1 MRNHKPSAE
10 IFSEVLSRKI
20 RKTWRSPAS
29 QRLPLA
35 HQSLCLVAEKEEKP
49 KFSKDSFRRARRI
62 FAYMRPYRGR
72 YLFGMFLLFLTS
84 MVFLV
89 FTLLIR
95 YLVDATGIQENVEVE
110 IPFGLEL
117 NDIGLALLGLLVF
130 QAVVSFARVYLFI
143 WVTEHTL
150 ADVRKA
156 VFRNLISLPMTFFS
170 ENSSGEL
177 NSRMA
182 SDITQIQDAFT
193 TTLSEIIRQVL
204 IIIGSIFVLFALSP
218 KLTLTLLA
226 VVPVMAVAAVIF
238 GRRIRNLS
246 RGVQDQ
252 VAKSTNIVS
261 EVVTGIV
268 NVKAFTNEHLET
280 KRFGGAVDLIRSYG
294 VKLGTWRGIFAAF
307 IIAAM
312 FGAISGVFWY
322 AMAMV
327 QAGELTYGEFFASV
341 MLAMTIG
348 FSIGG
353 LAEFVTSLL
362 KAIGATERV
371 MDLAEEPRESI
382 QRDRDTKVQ
391 PFLDGHVALEN
402 VDFFY
407 ATRPD
412 VQVLKDVSFEVHP
425 GQQVAIV
432 GPSGSGKSTIT
443 SLLLQFYAPTS
454 GSILFDGK
462 PASSFDLSELR
473 DHLAIV
479 PQEVLLFGGSIR
491 ENIAYGKPNATDE
504 EIHEAARQANAHDF
518 ILSFPEG
525 YDTVVGERGV
535 QLSGGQRQR
544 IAIARAVLKNPTIL
558 ILDEATS
565 SLDSESERLVQD
577 ALDKLMAGR
586 TSIVIAHR
594 LSTIR
599 NADQILVLQNGIL
612 EERGTHDEL
621 IARDEGIY
629 KHLSQ
634 LQFT

>member
-1 MRNHKPSAE
+1 MG
-10 IFSEVLSRKI
+10 
-20 RKTWRSPAS
+20 
-29 QRLPLA
+29 
-35 HQSLCLVAEKEEKP
+35 HQSPRHVAEQEEKP
-49 KFSKDSFRRARRI
+49 KFNRDAYRRARRI

-72 YLFGMFLLFLTS
+72 YIFGMVLLFLTS
-84 MVFLV
+84 IVFLV

-95 YLVDATGIQENVEVE
+95 YLVDSTGIQENVEVE
-110 IPFGLEL
+110 VPFGLEL

-130 QAVVSFARVYLFI
+130 QAVVSYARVYLFI

-156 VFRNLISLPMTFFS
+156 VFRNLISLPMTFFA

-204 IIIGSIFVLFALSP
+204 IIIGSIVVLFALSP
-218 KLTLTLLA
+218 KLTFTLLG

-238 GRRIRNLS
+238 GRRIRTLS

-261 EVVTGIV
+261 EVVTGII
-268 NVKAFTNEHLET
+268 NVKAFTNEHLEN
-280 KRFGGAVDLIRSYG
+280 KRFGAAVGEIRKFG
-294 VKLGTWRGIFAAF
+294 VKLGVWRGIFAAF

-327 QAGELTYGEFFASV
+327 QDGELTYGEFFASV

-371 MDLAEEPRESI
+371 MDLAEEPREEV
-382 QRDRDTKVQ
+382 QRDREHKVER
-391 PFLDGHVALEN
+391 FLSGDLVVQDLN
-402 VDFFY
+402 FRY
-407 ATRPD
+407 PTRPD
-412 VQVLKDVSFEVHP
+412 VHVLKDVSFEVHP

-443 SLLLQFYAPTS
+443 ALILQFYKASS
-454 GSILFDGK
+454 GSILFDNK
-462 PASSFDLSELR
+462 PASEYDLSELR
-473 DHLAIV
+473 DHMAIV

-491 ENIAYGKPNATDE
+491 DNIAYGKPDATNE
-504 EIHEAARQANAHDF
+504 EIEAAAIQANAHDF
-518 ILSFPEG
+518 ILGFPEG
-525 YDTVVGERGV
+525 YDTLVGERGV

-577 ALDKLMAGR
+577 ALDKLMEGR

-599 NADQILVLQNGIL
+599 GADQILVLENGVL
-612 EERGTHDEL
+612 KERGTHDEL
-621 IARDEGIY
+621 VALDAGIY

>member
-1 MRNHKPSAE
+1 MD
-10 IFSEVLSRKI
+10 
-20 RKTWRSPAS
+20 
-29 QRLPLA
+29 
-35 HQSLCLVAEKEEKP
+35 HQSPRHVAEQEEKP
-49 KFSKDSFRRARRI
+49 KFNRDAYRRARRI

-72 YLFGMFLLFLTS
+72 YIFGMVLLFLTS
-84 MVFLV
+84 IVFLV

-95 YLVDATGIQENVEVE
+95 YLVDSTGIQENVEVE
-110 IPFGLEL
+110 VPFGLEL

-130 QAVVSFARVYLFI
+130 QAVVSYARVYLFI

-156 VFRNLISLPMTFFS
+156 VFRNLISLPMTFFA

-204 IIIGSIFVLFALSP
+204 IIIGSIVVLFALSP
-218 KLTLTLLA
+218 KLTFTLLG

-238 GRRIRNLS
+238 GRRIRTLS
-246 RGVQDQ
+246 RGMQDQ

-261 EVVTGIV
+261 EVVTGII
-268 NVKAFTNEHLET
+268 NVKAFTNEHLEN
-280 KRFGGAVDLIRSYG
+280 KRFGASVDEIRKFG
-294 VKLGTWRGIFAAF
+294 VKLGVWRGIFAAF

-371 MDLAEEPRESI
+371 MDLAEEPREEV
-382 QRDRDTKVQ
+382 QRDREHKVER
-391 PFLDGHVALEN
+391 FLSGDLVVQDLN
-402 VDFFY
+402 FRY
-407 ATRPD
+407 PTRPD
-412 VQVLKDVSFEVHP
+412 VHVLKDVSFEVHP

-443 SLLLQFYAPTS
+443 ALILQFYKAES
-454 GSILFDGK
+454 GSILFDNK
-462 PASSFDLSELR
+462 PASEYDLSELR
-473 DHLAIV
+473 DHMAIV

-491 ENIAYGKPNATDE
+491 ENIAYGKPDATNE
-504 EIHEAARQANAHDF
+504 EIEAAAKQANAHDF
-518 ILSFPEG
+518 ILGFPEG
-525 YDTVVGERGV
+525 YDTLVGERGV

-577 ALDKLMAGR
+577 ALDKLMEGR

-599 NADQILVLQNGIL
+599 GADQILDLEKGVLK
-612 EERGTHDEL
+612 ERGTHDEL
-621 IARDEGIY
+621 VALDEGIY

-634 LQFT
+634 LQFS

>member
-1 MRNHKPSAE
+1 MAE
-10 IFSEVLSRKI
+10 
-20 RKTWRSPAS
+20 
-29 QRLPLA
+29 Q
-35 HQSLCLVAEKEEKP
+35 EEKP
-49 KFSKDSFRRARRI
+49 KFNRDAYRRARRI

-72 YLFGMFLLFLTS
+72 YIFGMVLLFLTS
-84 MVFLV
+84 VVFLV

-95 YLVDATGIQENVEVE
+95 YLVDSTGIQENVEVE
-110 IPFGLEL
+110 VPFGLEL

-130 QAVVSFARVYLFI
+130 QAVVSYARVYLFI

-156 VFRNLISLPMTFFS
+156 VFRNLISLPMTFFA

-193 TTLSEIIRQVL
+193 TTLSEIIRQSL
-204 IIIGSIFVLFALSP
+204 IIIGSIVVLFALSP
-218 KLTLTLLA
+218 KLTFTLLG

-238 GRRIRNLS
+238 GRRIRTLS

-261 EVVTGIV
+261 EVVTGII
-268 NVKAFTNEHLET
+268 NVKAFTNEHLEN
-280 KRFGGAVDLIRSYG
+280 KRFGTAVDEIRKFG
-294 VKLGTWRGIFAAF
+294 IKLGVWRGIFAAF

-327 QAGELTYGEFFASV
+327 QDGELTYGEFFASV

-371 MDLAEEPRESI
+371 MDLAEEPREEV
-382 QRDRDTKVQ
+382 QRDREHKVAR
-391 PFLDGHVALEN
+391 FLSGDLVVQDLN
-402 VDFFY
+402 FRY
-407 ATRPD
+407 PTRPD
-412 VQVLKDVSFEVHP
+412 VHVLKDVSFEVHP

-443 SLLLQFYAPTS
+443 ALILQFYKASS
-454 GSILFDGK
+454 GSILFDNK
-462 PASSFDLSELR
+462 PASEYDLSELR
-473 DHLAIV
+473 DHMAIV

-491 ENIAYGKPNATDE
+491 DNIAYGKPDATNE
-504 EIHEAARQANAHDF
+504 EIEAAAKQANAHDF
-518 ILSFPEG
+518 ILGFPEG
-525 YDTVVGERGV
+525 YDTLVGERGV

-577 ALDKLMAGR
+577 ALDKLMEGR

-599 NADQILVLQNGIL
+599 GADQILVLDKGVL
-612 EERGTHDEL
+612 KERGTHDEL
-621 IARDEGIY
+621 VALDAGIY
-629 KHLSQ
+629 KHLCQ

>member
-1 MRNHKPSAE
+1 MG
-10 IFSEVLSRKI
+10 
-20 RKTWRSPAS
+20 
-29 QRLPLA
+29 
-35 HQSLCLVAEKEEKP
+35 HQSPRHVAEQEEKP
-49 KFSKDSFRRARRI
+49 KFNRDAYRRARRI

-72 YLFGMFLLFLTS
+72 YIFGMVLLFLTS
-84 MVFLV
+84 IVFLV

-95 YLVDATGIQENVEVE
+95 YLVDSTGIQENVEVE
-110 IPFGLEL
+110 VPFGLEL

-130 QAVVSFARVYLFI
+130 QAVVSYARVYLFI

-156 VFRNLISLPMTFFS
+156 VFRNLISLPMTFFA

-204 IIIGSIFVLFALSP
+204 IIIGSIVVLFALSP
-218 KLTLTLLA
+218 KLTFTLLG

-238 GRRIRNLS
+238 GRRIRTLS

-261 EVVTGIV
+261 EVVTGII
-268 NVKAFTNEHLET
+268 NVKAFTNEHLEN
-280 KRFGGAVDLIRSYG
+280 KRFGASVDEIRKFG
-294 VKLGTWRGIFAAF
+294 VKLGVWRGIFAAF

-371 MDLAEEPRESI
+371 MDLAEEPREEV
-382 QRDRDTKVQ
+382 QRDREHKVER
-391 PFLDGHVALEN
+391 FLSGDLVVQDLN
-402 VDFFY
+402 FRY
-407 ATRPD
+407 PTRPD
-412 VQVLKDVSFEVHP
+412 VHVLKDVSFEVHP

-443 SLLLQFYAPTS
+443 ALILQFYKAES
-454 GSILFDGK
+454 GSILFDNK
-462 PASSFDLSELR
+462 PAADYDLSELR
-473 DHLAIV
+473 DHMAIV

-491 ENIAYGKPNATDE
+491 ENIAYGKPDASNE
-504 EIHEAARQANAHDF
+504 EIEAAAKQANAHDF
-518 ILSFPEG
+518 ILGFPEG
-525 YDTVVGERGV
+525 YDTLVGERGV

-577 ALDKLMAGR
+577 ALDKLMEGR

-599 NADQILVLQNGIL
+599 GADQILVLEHGVL
-612 EERGTHDEL
+612 KERGTHDEL
-621 IARDEGIY
+621 VALDAGIY

>member
-1 MRNHKPSAE
+1 MD
-10 IFSEVLSRKI
+10 
-20 RKTWRSPAS
+20 
-29 QRLPLA
+29 
-35 HQSLCLVAEKEEKP
+35 HQSPRHVAEQEEKP
-49 KFSKDSFRRARRI
+49 KFNRDAYRRARRI

-72 YLFGMFLLFLTS
+72 YIFGMVLLFLTS
-84 MVFLV
+84 VVFLV

-95 YLVDATGIQENVEVE
+95 YLVDSTGIQENVEVE
-110 IPFGLEL
+110 VPFGLEL

-130 QAVVSFARVYLFI
+130 QAVVSYARVYLFI

-156 VFRNLISLPMTFFS
+156 VFRNLISLPMTFFA

-204 IIIGSIFVLFALSP
+204 IIIGSIVVLFALSP
-218 KLTLTLLA
+218 KLTFTLLG
-226 VVPVMAVAAVIF
+226 VVPVMAVAAVVF
-238 GRRIRNLS
+238 GRRIRTLS

-261 EVVTGIV
+261 EVVTGII
-268 NVKAFTNEHLET
+268 NVKAFTNEHLEN
-280 KRFGGAVDLIRSYG
+280 KRFGAAVGEIRKFG
-294 VKLGTWRGIFAAF
+294 VKLGVWRGVFAAF

-327 QAGELTYGEFFASV
+327 QDGELTYGEFFASV

-371 MDLAEEPRESI
+371 MDLAEEPREEV
-382 QRDRDTKVQ
+382 QRDREHKVAR
-391 PFLDGHVALEN
+391 FLSGDLVVQGLN
-402 VDFFY
+402 FRY
-407 ATRPD
+407 PTRPD
-412 VQVLKDVSFEVHP
+412 VHVLKDVSFEVHP

-443 SLLLQFYAPTS
+443 ALILQFYKASS
-454 GSILFDGK
+454 GSILFDNK
-462 PASSFDLSELR
+462 PASEYDLSELR
-473 DHLAIV
+473 DHMAIV

-491 ENIAYGKPNATDE
+491 DNIAYGKPDATNE
-504 EIHEAARQANAHDF
+504 EIEAAAKQANAHDF
-518 ILSFPEG
+518 ILGFPEG
-525 YDTVVGERGV
+525 YDTLVGERGV

-577 ALDKLMAGR
+577 ALDKLMEGR

-599 NADQILVLQNGIL
+599 GADQILVLENGVL
-612 EERGTHDEL
+612 KERGTHDEL
-621 IARDEGIY
+621 VALDAGIY
-629 KHLSQ
+629 KHLCQ

>member
-1 MRNHKPSAE
+1 MD
-10 IFSEVLSRKI
+10 
-20 RKTWRSPAS
+20 
-29 QRLPLA
+29 
-35 HQSLCLVAEKEEKP
+35 HQSPRHVAEQEEKP
-49 KFSKDSFRRARRI
+49 KFNRDAYRRARRI

-72 YLFGMFLLFLTS
+72 YIFGMVLLFLTS
-84 MVFLV
+84 VVFLV

-95 YLVDATGIQENVEVE
+95 YLVDSTGIQENVEVE
-110 IPFGLEL
+110 VPFGLEL

-130 QAVVSFARVYLFI
+130 QAVVSYARVYLFI

-156 VFRNLISLPMTFFS
+156 VFRNLISLPMTFFA

-204 IIIGSIFVLFALSP
+204 IIIGSIVVLFALSP
-218 KLTLTLLA
+218 KLTFTLLG
-226 VVPVMAVAAVIF
+226 VVPVMAVAAVVF
-238 GRRIRNLS
+238 GRRIRTLS

-261 EVVTGIV
+261 EVVTGII
-268 NVKAFTNEHLET
+268 NVKAFTNEHLEN
-280 KRFGGAVDLIRSYG
+280 KRFGAAVGEIRKYG
-294 VKLGTWRGIFAAF
+294 VKLGVWRGVFAAF

-327 QAGELTYGEFFASV
+327 QDGELTYGEFFASV

-371 MDLAEEPRESI
+371 MDLAEEPREEV
-382 QRDRDTKVQ
+382 QRDREHKVAR
-391 PFLDGHVALEN
+391 FLSGDLVVQDLN
-402 VDFFY
+402 FRY
-407 ATRPD
+407 PTRPD
-412 VQVLKDVSFEVHP
+412 VHVLKDVSFEVHP

-443 SLLLQFYAPTS
+443 ALILQFYKASS
-454 GSILFDGK
+454 GSILFDNK
-462 PASSFDLSELR
+462 PASEYDLSELR
-473 DHLAIV
+473 DHMAIV

-491 ENIAYGKPNATDE
+491 DNIAYGKPDATNE
-504 EIHEAARQANAHDF
+504 EIEAAAKQANAHDF
-518 ILSFPEG
+518 ILGFPEG
-525 YDTVVGERGV
+525 YDTLVGERGV

-577 ALDKLMAGR
+577 ALDKLMEGR

-599 NADQILVLQNGIL
+599 GADQILVLENGVL
-612 EERGTHDEL
+612 KERGTHDEL
-621 IARDEGIY
+621 VALDAGIY

>member
-1 MRNHKPSAE
+1 MAE
-10 IFSEVLSRKI
+10 
-20 RKTWRSPAS
+20 
-29 QRLPLA
+29 Q
-35 HQSLCLVAEKEEKP
+35 EEKP
-49 KFSKDSFRRARRI
+49 KFNRDAYRRARRI

-72 YLFGMFLLFLTS
+72 YIFGMVLLFLTS
-84 MVFLV
+84 VVFLV

-95 YLVDATGIQENVEVE
+95 YLVDSTGIQENVEVE
-110 IPFGLEL
+110 VPFGLEL

-130 QAVVSFARVYLFI
+130 QAVVSYARVYLFI

-156 VFRNLISLPMTFFS
+156 VFRNLISLPMTFFA

-193 TTLSEIIRQVL
+193 TTLSEIIRQSL
-204 IIIGSIFVLFALSP
+204 IIIGSIVVLFALSP
-218 KLTLTLLA
+218 KLTFTLLG

-238 GRRIRNLS
+238 GRRIRTLS

-261 EVVTGIV
+261 EVVTGII
-268 NVKAFTNEHLET
+268 NVKAFTNEHLEN
-280 KRFGGAVDLIRSYG
+280 KRFGTAVDEIRKFG
-294 VKLGTWRGIFAAF
+294 IKLGVWRGIFAAF

-327 QAGELTYGEFFASV
+327 QDGELTYGEFFASV

-371 MDLAEEPRESI
+371 MDLAEEPREEV
-382 QRDRDTKVQ
+382 QRDREHKVAR
-391 PFLDGHVALEN
+391 FLSGDLVVQDLNFH
-402 VDFFY
+402 Y
-407 ATRPD
+407 PTRPD
-412 VQVLKDVSFEVHP
+412 VHVLKDVSFEVHP

-443 SLLLQFYAPTS
+443 ALILQFYKASS
-454 GSILFDGK
+454 GSILFDNK
-462 PASSFDLSELR
+462 PASEYDLSELR
-473 DHLAIV
+473 DHMAIV

-491 ENIAYGKPNATDE
+491 DNIAYGKPDATNE
-504 EIHEAARQANAHDF
+504 EIEAAAKQANAHDF
-518 ILSFPEG
+518 ILGFPEG
-525 YDTVVGERGV
+525 YDTLVGERGV

-577 ALDKLMAGR
+577 ALDKLMEGR

-599 NADQILVLQNGIL
+599 GADQILVLDKGVL
-612 EERGTHDEL
+612 KERGTHDEL
-621 IARDEGIY
+621 VALDAGIY
-629 KHLSQ
+629 KHLCQ

>member
-1 MRNHKPSAE
+1 MD
-10 IFSEVLSRKI
+10 
-20 RKTWRSPAS
+20 
-29 QRLPLA
+29 
-35 HQSLCLVAEKEEKP
+35 HQSPRHVAEQEEKP
-49 KFSKDSFRRARRI
+49 KFNRDAYRRARRI

-72 YLFGMFLLFLTS
+72 YIFGMVLLFLTS
-84 MVFLV
+84 IVFLV

-95 YLVDATGIQENVEVE
+95 YLVDSTGIQENVEVE
-110 IPFGLEL
+110 VPFGLEL

-130 QAVVSFARVYLFI
+130 QAVVSYARVYLFI

-156 VFRNLISLPMTFFS
+156 VFRNLISLPMTFFA

-204 IIIGSIFVLFALSP
+204 IIIGSIVVLFALSP
-218 KLTLTLLA
+218 KLTFTLLG
-226 VVPVMAVAAVIF
+226 VVPVMAVAAVVF
-238 GRRIRNLS
+238 GRRIRTLS

-261 EVVTGIV
+261 EVVTGII
-268 NVKAFTNEHLET
+268 NVKAFTNEHLEN
-280 KRFGGAVDLIRSYG
+280 KRFGAAVGEIRKFG
-294 VKLGTWRGIFAAF
+294 VKLGVWRGVFAAF

-327 QAGELTYGEFFASV
+327 QDGELTYGEFFASV

-371 MDLAEEPRESI
+371 MDLAEEPREAV
-382 QRDRDTKVQ
+382 QRDREHKVER
-391 PFLDGHVALEN
+391 FLSGDLVVQGLN
-402 VDFFY
+402 FRY
-407 ATRPD
+407 PTRPD
-412 VQVLKDVSFEVHP
+412 VHVLKDVSFEVHP

-443 SLLLQFYAPTS
+443 ALILQFYKASS
-454 GSILFDGK
+454 GSILFDNK
-462 PASSFDLSELR
+462 PASEYDLSELR
-473 DHLAIV
+473 DHMAIV

-491 ENIAYGKPNATDE
+491 DNIAYGKPDATNE
-504 EIHEAARQANAHDF
+504 EIEAAAKQANAHDF
-518 ILSFPEG
+518 ILGFPEG
-525 YDTVVGERGV
+525 YDTLVGERGV

-577 ALDKLMAGR
+577 ALDKLMEGR

-599 NADQILVLQNGIL
+599 GADQILVLENGVL
-612 EERGTHDEL
+612 KERGTHDEL
-621 IARDEGIY
+621 VALDAGIY
-629 KHLSQ
+629 KHLCQ

>member
-1 MRNHKPSAE
+1 MD
-10 IFSEVLSRKI
+10 
-20 RKTWRSPAS
+20 
-29 QRLPLA
+29 
-35 HQSLCLVAEKEEKP
+35 HQSPRHVAEQEEKP
-49 KFSKDSFRRARRI
+49 KFNRDAYRRARRI

-72 YLFGMFLLFLTS
+72 YIFGMVLLFLTS
-84 MVFLV
+84 VVFLV

-95 YLVDATGIQENVEVE
+95 YLVDSTGIQENVEVE
-110 IPFGLEL
+110 VPFGLEL

-130 QAVVSFARVYLFI
+130 QAVVSYARVYLFI

-156 VFRNLISLPMTFFS
+156 VFRNLISLPMTFFA

-204 IIIGSIFVLFALSP
+204 IIIGSIVVLFALSP
-218 KLTLTLLA
+218 KLTFTLLG
-226 VVPVMAVAAVIF
+226 VVPVMAVAAVVF
-238 GRRIRNLS
+238 GRRIRTLS

-261 EVVTGIV
+261 EVVTGII
-268 NVKAFTNEHLET
+268 NVKAFTNEHLEN
-280 KRFGGAVDLIRSYG
+280 KRFGAAVGEIRKFG
-294 VKLGTWRGIFAAF
+294 VKLGVWRGIFAAF

-327 QAGELTYGEFFASV
+327 QDGELTYGEFFASV

-371 MDLAEEPRESI
+371 MDLAEEPREEV
-382 QRDRDTKVQ
+382 QRDREHKVER
-391 PFLDGHVALEN
+391 FLSGDLVVQGLN
-402 VDFFY
+402 FRY
-407 ATRPD
+407 PTRPD
-412 VQVLKDVSFEVHP
+412 VHVLKDVSFEVHP

-443 SLLLQFYAPTS
+443 ALILQFYKASS
-454 GSILFDGK
+454 GSILFDNK
-462 PASSFDLSELR
+462 PASEYDLSELR
-473 DHLAIV
+473 DHMAIV

-491 ENIAYGKPNATDE
+491 DNIAYGKPDATNE
-504 EIHEAARQANAHDF
+504 EIEAAAKQANAHDF
-518 ILSFPEG
+518 ILGFPEG
-525 YDTVVGERGV
+525 YDTLVGERGV

-577 ALDKLMAGR
+577 ALDKLMEGR

-599 NADQILVLQNGIL
+599 GADQILVLENGVL
-612 EERGTHDEL
+612 KERGTHDEL
-621 IARDEGIY
+621 VALDAGIY

>member
-1 MRNHKPSAE
+1 MAE
-10 IFSEVLSRKI
+10 
-20 RKTWRSPAS
+20 
-29 QRLPLA
+29 Q
-35 HQSLCLVAEKEEKP
+35 EEKP
-49 KFSKDSFRRARRI
+49 KFNRDAYRRARRI

-72 YLFGMFLLFLTS
+72 YIFGMVLLFLTS
-84 MVFLV
+84 VVFLV

-95 YLVDATGIQENVEVE
+95 YLVDSTGIQENVEVE
-110 IPFGLEL
+110 VPFGLEL

-130 QAVVSFARVYLFI
+130 QAVVSYARVYLFI

-156 VFRNLISLPMTFFS
+156 VFRNLISLPMTFFA

-204 IIIGSIFVLFALSP
+204 IIIGSIVVLFALSP
-218 KLTLTLLA
+218 KLTFTLLG
-226 VVPVMAVAAVIF
+226 VVPVMAVAAVVF
-238 GRRIRNLS
+238 GRRIRTLS

-261 EVVTGIV
+261 EVVTGII
-268 NVKAFTNEHLET
+268 NVKAFTNEHLEN
-280 KRFGGAVDLIRSYG
+280 KRFGAAVGEIRKYG
-294 VKLGTWRGIFAAF
+294 VKLGVWRGVFAAF

-327 QAGELTYGEFFASV
+327 QDGELTYGEFFASV

-371 MDLAEEPRESI
+371 MDLAEEPREEV
-382 QRDRDTKVQ
+382 QRDREHKVAR
-391 PFLDGHVALEN
+391 FLSGDLVVQGLN
-402 VDFFY
+402 FRY
-407 ATRPD
+407 PTRPD
-412 VQVLKDVSFEVHP
+412 VHVLKDVSFEVHP

-443 SLLLQFYAPTS
+443 ALILQFYKASS
-454 GSILFDGK
+454 GSILFDNK
-462 PASSFDLSELR
+462 PASEYDLSELR
-473 DHLAIV
+473 DHMAIV

-491 ENIAYGKPNATDE
+491 DNIAYGKPDATNE
-504 EIHEAARQANAHDF
+504 EIEAAALQANAHDF
-518 ILSFPEG
+518 ILGFPEG
-525 YDTVVGERGV
+525 YDTLVGERGV

-577 ALDKLMAGR
+577 ALDKLMEGR

-599 NADQILVLQNGIL
+599 GADQILVLENGVL
-612 EERGTHDEL
+612 KERGTHDEL
-621 IARDEGIY
+621 VALDAGIY
-629 KHLSQ
+629 KHLCQ

>member
-1 MRNHKPSAE
+1 MAE
-10 IFSEVLSRKI
+10 
-20 RKTWRSPAS
+20 
-29 QRLPLA
+29 Q
-35 HQSLCLVAEKEEKP
+35 EEKP
-49 KFSKDSFRRARRI
+49 KFNRDAYRRARRI

-72 YLFGMFLLFLTS
+72 YIFGMVLLFLTS
-84 MVFLV
+84 VVFLV

-95 YLVDATGIQENVEVE
+95 YLVDSTGIQENVEVE
-110 IPFGLEL
+110 VPFGLEL

-130 QAVVSFARVYLFI
+130 QAVVSYARVYLFI

-156 VFRNLISLPMTFFS
+156 VFRNLISLPMTFFA

-193 TTLSEIIRQVL
+193 TTLSEIIRQNL
-204 IIIGSIFVLFALSP
+204 IIIGSIVVLFALSP
-218 KLTLTLLA
+218 KLTFTLLG

-238 GRRIRNLS
+238 GRRIRTLS

-261 EVVTGIV
+261 EVVTGII
-268 NVKAFTNEHLET
+268 NVKAFTNEHLEN
-280 KRFGGAVDLIRSYG
+280 KRFGTAVDEIRKFG
-294 VKLGTWRGIFAAF
+294 IKLGVWRGIFAAF

-327 QAGELTYGEFFASV
+327 QDGELTYGEFFASV

-371 MDLAEEPRESI
+371 MDLAEEPREEV
-382 QRDRDTKVQ
+382 QRDREHKVAR
-391 PFLDGHVALEN
+391 FLSGDLVVQDLN
-402 VDFFY
+402 FRY
-407 ATRPD
+407 PTRPD
-412 VQVLKDVSFEVHP
+412 VHVLKDVSFEVHP

-443 SLLLQFYAPTS
+443 ALILQFYKASS
-454 GSILFDGK
+454 GSILFDNK
-462 PASSFDLSELR
+462 PASEYDLSELR
-473 DHLAIV
+473 DHMAIV

-491 ENIAYGKPNATDE
+491 DNIAYGKPDATNE
-504 EIHEAARQANAHDF
+504 EIEAAAKQANAHDF
-518 ILSFPEG
+518 ILGFPEG
-525 YDTVVGERGV
+525 YDTLVGERGV

-577 ALDKLMAGR
+577 ALDKLMEGR

-599 NADQILVLQNGIL
+599 GADQILVLDKGVL
-612 EERGTHDEL
+612 KERGTHDEL
-621 IARDEGIY
+621 VALDAGIY
-629 KHLSQ
+629 KHLCQ

>member
-1 MRNHKPSAE
+1 MG
-10 IFSEVLSRKI
+10 
-20 RKTWRSPAS
+20 
-29 QRLPLA
+29 
-35 HQSLCLVAEKEEKP
+35 HQTPRHVAEQEEKP
-49 KFSKDSFRRARRI
+49 KFNRDAYRRARRI

-72 YLFGMFLLFLTS
+72 YIFGMVLLFLTS
-84 MVFLV
+84 VVFLV

-95 YLVDATGIQENVEVE
+95 YLVDSTGIQENVEVE
-110 IPFGLEL
+110 VPFGLEL

-130 QAVVSFARVYLFI
+130 QAVVSYARVYLFI

-156 VFRNLISLPMTFFS
+156 VFRNLISLPMTFFA

-204 IIIGSIFVLFALSP
+204 IIIGSIVVLFALSP
-218 KLTLTLLA
+218 KLTFTLLG

-238 GRRIRNLS
+238 GRRIRTLS

-261 EVVTGIV
+261 EVVTGII
-268 NVKAFTNEHLET
+268 NVKAFTNEHLEN
-280 KRFGGAVDLIRSYG
+280 KRFGAAVGEIRKFG
-294 VKLGTWRGIFAAF
+294 VKLGVWRGIFAAF

-327 QAGELTYGEFFASV
+327 QDGELTYGEFFASV

-371 MDLAEEPRESI
+371 MDLAEEPREEV
-382 QRDRDTKVQ
+382 QRDREHKVER
-391 PFLDGHVALEN
+391 FLSGDLVVQDLN
-402 VDFFY
+402 FSY
-407 ATRPD
+407 PTRPD
-412 VQVLKDVSFEVHP
+412 VHVLKDVSFEVHP

-443 SLLLQFYAPTS
+443 ALILQFYKASS
-454 GSILFDGK
+454 GSILFDNK
-462 PASSFDLSELR
+462 PASEYDLSELR
-473 DHLAIV
+473 DHMAIV

-491 ENIAYGKPNATDE
+491 DNIAYGKPDATNE
-504 EIHEAARQANAHDF
+504 EIEAAAIQANAHDF
-518 ILSFPEG
+518 ILGFPEG
-525 YDTVVGERGV
+525 YDTYVGERGV

-577 ALDKLMAGR
+577 ALDKLMEGR

-599 NADQILVLQNGIL
+599 GADQILVLENGVL
-612 EERGTHDEL
+612 KERGTHDEL
-621 IARDEGIY
+621 VALDAGIY

>member
-1 MRNHKPSAE
+1 MD
-10 IFSEVLSRKI
+10 
-20 RKTWRSPAS
+20 
-29 QRLPLA
+29 
-35 HQSLCLVAEKEEKP
+35 HQSPRHVAEQEEKP
-49 KFSKDSFRRARRI
+49 KFNRDAYRRARRI

-72 YLFGMFLLFLTS
+72 YIFGMVLLFLTS
-84 MVFLV
+84 VVFLV

-95 YLVDATGIQENVEVE
+95 YLVDSTGIQENVEVE
-110 IPFGLEL
+110 VPFGLEL

-130 QAVVSFARVYLFI
+130 QAVVSYARVYLFI

-156 VFRNLISLPMTFFS
+156 VFRNLISLPMTFFA

-204 IIIGSIFVLFALSP
+204 IIIGSIVVLFALSP
-218 KLTLTLLA
+218 KLTFTLLG
-226 VVPVMAVAAVIF
+226 VVPVMAVAAVVF
-238 GRRIRNLS
+238 GRRIRTLS

-261 EVVTGIV
+261 EVVTGII
-268 NVKAFTNEHLET
+268 NVKAFTNEHLEN
-280 KRFGGAVDLIRSYG
+280 KRFGAAVGEIRKFG
-294 VKLGTWRGIFAAF
+294 VKLGVWRGVFAAF

-327 QAGELTYGEFFASV
+327 QDGELTYGEFFASV

-371 MDLAEEPRESI
+371 MDLAEEPREAV
-382 QRDRDTKVQ
+382 QRDREHKVER
-391 PFLDGHVALEN
+391 FLSGDLVVQGLN
-402 VDFFY
+402 FRY
-407 ATRPD
+407 PTRPD
-412 VQVLKDVSFEVHP
+412 VHVLKDVSFEVHP

-443 SLLLQFYAPTS
+443 ALILQFYKASS
-454 GSILFDGK
+454 GSILFDNK
-462 PASSFDLSELR
+462 PASEYDLSELR
-473 DHLAIV
+473 DHMAIV

-491 ENIAYGKPNATDE
+491 DNIAYGKPDATNE
-504 EIHEAARQANAHDF
+504 EIEAAAKQANAHDF
-518 ILSFPEG
+518 ILGFPEG
-525 YDTVVGERGV
+525 YDTLVGERGV

-577 ALDKLMAGR
+577 ALDKLMEGR

-599 NADQILVLQNGIL
+599 GADQILVLENGVL
-612 EERGTHDEL
+612 KERGTHDEL
-621 IARDEGIY
+621 VAWDAGIY
-629 KHLSQ
+629 KHLCH

>member
-1 MRNHKPSAE
+1 MAE
-10 IFSEVLSRKI
+10 
-20 RKTWRSPAS
+20 
-29 QRLPLA
+29 Q
-35 HQSLCLVAEKEEKP
+35 EEKP
-49 KFSKDSFRRARRI
+49 KFNRDAYRRARRI

-72 YLFGMFLLFLTS
+72 YIFGMVLLFLTS
-84 MVFLV
+84 IVFLV

-95 YLVDATGIQENVEVE
+95 YLVDSTGIQENVEVE
-110 IPFGLEL
+110 VPFGLEL

-130 QAVVSFARVYLFI
+130 QAVVSYARVYLFI

-156 VFRNLISLPMTFFS
+156 VFRNLISLPMTFFA

-204 IIIGSIFVLFALSP
+204 IIIGSIVVLFALSP
-218 KLTLTLLA
+218 KLTFTLLG

-238 GRRIRNLS
+238 GRRIRTLS

-261 EVVTGIV
+261 EVVTGII
-268 NVKAFTNEHLET
+268 NVKAFTNEHLEN
-280 KRFGGAVDLIRSYG
+280 KRFGASVDEIRKFG
-294 VKLGTWRGIFAAF
+294 VKLGVWRGIFAAF

-371 MDLAEEPRESI
+371 MDLAEEPREEV
-382 QRDRDTKVQ
+382 QRDREHKVER
-391 PFLDGHVALEN
+391 FLSGDLVVQDLN
-402 VDFFY
+402 FRY
-407 ATRPD
+407 PTRPD
-412 VQVLKDVSFEVHP
+412 VHVLKDVSFEVHP

-443 SLLLQFYAPTS
+443 ALILQFYKAES
-454 GSILFDGK
+454 GSILFDNK
-462 PASSFDLSELR
+462 PAADYDLSELR
-473 DHLAIV
+473 DHMAIV

-491 ENIAYGKPNATDE
+491 ENIAYGKPDASNE
-504 EIHEAARQANAHDF
+504 EIEAAAKQANAHDF
-518 ILSFPEG
+518 ILGFPEG
-525 YDTVVGERGV
+525 YDTLVGERGV

-577 ALDKLMAGR
+577 ALDKLMEGR

-599 NADQILVLQNGIL
+599 GADQILVLEHGVL
-612 EERGTHDEL
+612 KERGTHDEL
-621 IARDEGIY
+621 VALDAGIY

>member
-1 MRNHKPSAE
+1 MD
-10 IFSEVLSRKI
+10 
-20 RKTWRSPAS
+20 
-29 QRLPLA
+29 
-35 HQSLCLVAEKEEKP
+35 HQSPRHVAEQEEKP
-49 KFSKDSFRRARRI
+49 KFNRDAYRRARRI

-72 YLFGMFLLFLTS
+72 YIFGMVLLFLTS
-84 MVFLV
+84 VVFLV

-95 YLVDATGIQENVEVE
+95 YLVDSTGIQENVEVE
-110 IPFGLEL
+110 VPFGLEL

-130 QAVVSFARVYLFI
+130 QAVVSYARVYLFI

-156 VFRNLISLPMTFFS
+156 VFRNLISLPMTFFA

-204 IIIGSIFVLFALSP
+204 IIIGSIVVLFALSP
-218 KLTLTLLA
+218 KLTFTLLG
-226 VVPVMAVAAVIF
+226 VVPVMAVAAVVF
-238 GRRIRNLS
+238 GRRIRTLS

-261 EVVTGIV
+261 EVVTGII
-268 NVKAFTNEHLET
+268 NVKAFTNEHLEN
-280 KRFGGAVDLIRSYG
+280 KRFGAAVGEIRKFG
-294 VKLGTWRGIFAAF
+294 VKLGVWRGVFAAF

-327 QAGELTYGEFFASV
+327 QDGELTYGEFFASV

-371 MDLAEEPRESI
+371 MDLAEEPREEV
-382 QRDRDTKVQ
+382 QRDREHKVER
-391 PFLDGHVALEN
+391 FLSGDLVVQGLN
-402 VDFFY
+402 FRY
-407 ATRPD
+407 PTRPD
-412 VQVLKDVSFEVHP
+412 VHVLKDVSFEVHP

-443 SLLLQFYAPTS
+443 ALILQFYKASS
-454 GSILFDGK
+454 GSILFDNK
-462 PASSFDLSELR
+462 PASEYDLSELR
-473 DHLAIV
+473 DHMAIV

-491 ENIAYGKPNATDE
+491 ENIAYGKPDATNE
-504 EIHEAARQANAHDF
+504 EIEAAAKQANAHDF
-518 ILSFPEG
+518 ILGFPEG
-525 YDTVVGERGV
+525 YDTLVGERGV

-577 ALDKLMAGR
+577 ALDKLMEGR

-599 NADQILVLQNGIL
+599 GADQILVLENGVL
-612 EERGTHDEL
+612 KERGTHDEL
-621 IARDEGIY
+621 VALDAGIY
-629 KHLSQ
+629 KHLCQ

>member
-1 MRNHKPSAE
+1 MD
-10 IFSEVLSRKI
+10 
-20 RKTWRSPAS
+20 
-29 QRLPLA
+29 
-35 HQSLCLVAEKEEKP
+35 HQSPRHVAEQEEKP
-49 KFSKDSFRRARRI
+49 KFNRDAYRRARRI

-72 YLFGMFLLFLTS
+72 YIFGMVLLFLTS
-84 MVFLV
+84 VVFLV

-95 YLVDATGIQENVEVE
+95 YLVDSTGIQENVEVE
-110 IPFGLEL
+110 VPFGLEL

-130 QAVVSFARVYLFI
+130 QAVVSYARVYLFI

-156 VFRNLISLPMTFFS
+156 VFRNLISLPMTFFA

-204 IIIGSIFVLFALSP
+204 IIIGSIVVLFALSP
-218 KLTLTLLA
+218 KLTFTLLG
-226 VVPVMAVAAVIF
+226 VVPVMAVAAVVF
-238 GRRIRNLS
+238 GRRIRTLS

-261 EVVTGIV
+261 EVVTGII
-268 NVKAFTNEHLET
+268 NVKAFTNEHLEN
-280 KRFGGAVDLIRSYG
+280 KRFGAAVGEIRKYG
-294 VKLGTWRGIFAAF
+294 VKLGVWRGVFAAF

-327 QAGELTYGEFFASV
+327 QDGELTYGEFFASV

-371 MDLAEEPRESI
+371 MDLAEEPREEV
-382 QRDRDTKVQ
+382 QRDREHKV
-391 PFLDGHVALEN
+391 PRFLSGDLVVQGLN
-402 VDFFY
+402 FRY
-407 ATRPD
+407 PTRPD
-412 VQVLKDVSFEVHP
+412 VHVLKDVSFEVHP

-443 SLLLQFYAPTS
+443 ALILQFYKASS
-454 GSILFDGK
+454 GSILFDNK
-462 PASSFDLSELR
+462 PASEYDLSELR
-473 DHLAIV
+473 DHMAIV

-491 ENIAYGKPNATDE
+491 ENIAYGKPDATNE
-504 EIHEAARQANAHDF
+504 EIEAAAKQANAHDF
-518 ILSFPEG
+518 ILGFPEG
-525 YDTVVGERGV
+525 YDTLVGERGV

-577 ALDKLMAGR
+577 ALDKLMEGR

-599 NADQILVLQNGIL
+599 GADQILVLENGVL
-612 EERGTHDEL
+612 KERGTHDEL
-621 IARDEGIY
+621 VALDAGIY
-629 KHLSQ
+629 KHLCQ

>member
-1 MRNHKPSAE
+1 MD
-10 IFSEVLSRKI
+10 
-20 RKTWRSPAS
+20 
-29 QRLPLA
+29 
-35 HQSLCLVAEKEEKP
+35 HQSPRHVAEQEEKP
-49 KFSKDSFRRARRI
+49 KFNRDAYRRARRI

-72 YLFGMFLLFLTS
+72 YIFGMVLLFLTS
-84 MVFLV
+84 VVFLV

-95 YLVDATGIQENVEVE
+95 YLVDSTGIQENVEVE
-110 IPFGLEL
+110 VPFGLEL

-130 QAVVSFARVYLFI
+130 QAVVSYARVYLFI

-156 VFRNLISLPMTFFS
+156 VFRNLISLPMTFFA

-204 IIIGSIFVLFALSP
+204 IIIGSIVVLFALSP
-218 KLTLTLLA
+218 KLTFTLLG
-226 VVPVMAVAAVIF
+226 VVPVMAVAAVVF
-238 GRRIRNLS
+238 GRRIRTLS

-261 EVVTGIV
+261 EVVTGII
-268 NVKAFTNEHLET
+268 NVKAFTNEHLEN
-280 KRFGGAVDLIRSYG
+280 KRFGAAVGEIRKFG
-294 VKLGTWRGIFAAF
+294 VKLGVWRGIFAAF

-327 QAGELTYGEFFASV
+327 QDGELTYGEFFASV

-371 MDLAEEPRESI
+371 MDLAEEPREEV
-382 QRDRDTKVQ
+382 QRDREHKVER
-391 PFLDGHVALEN
+391 FLSGDLVVQGLN
-402 VDFFY
+402 FRY
-407 ATRPD
+407 PTRPD
-412 VQVLKDVSFEVHP
+412 VHVLKDVSFEVHP

-443 SLLLQFYAPTS
+443 ALILQFYKASS
-454 GSILFDGK
+454 GSILFDNK
-462 PASSFDLSELR
+462 PASEYDLSELR
-473 DHLAIV
+473 DHMAIV

-491 ENIAYGKPNATDE
+491 DNIAYGKPDATNE
-504 EIHEAARQANAHDF
+504 EIEAAAIQANAHDF
-518 ILSFPEG
+518 ILGFPEG
-525 YDTVVGERGV
+525 YDTLVGERGV

-577 ALDKLMAGR
+577 ALDKLMEGR

-599 NADQILVLQNGIL
+599 GADQILVLENGVL
-612 EERGTHDEL
+612 KERGTHDEL
-621 IARDEGIY
+621 VALDAGIY

>member
-1 MRNHKPSAE
+1 MD
-10 IFSEVLSRKI
+10 
-20 RKTWRSPAS
+20 
-29 QRLPLA
+29 
-35 HQSLCLVAEKEEKP
+35 HQSPRHVAEQEEKP
-49 KFSKDSFRRARRI
+49 KFNRDAYRRARRI

-72 YLFGMFLLFLTS
+72 YIFGMVLLFLTS
-84 MVFLV
+84 IVFLV

-95 YLVDATGIQENVEVE
+95 YLVDSTGIQENVEVE
-110 IPFGLEL
+110 VPFGLEL

-130 QAVVSFARVYLFI
+130 QAVVSYARVYLFI

-156 VFRNLISLPMTFFS
+156 VFRNLISLPMTFFA

-204 IIIGSIFVLFALSP
+204 IIIGSIVVLFALSP
-218 KLTLTLLA
+218 KLTFTLLG

-238 GRRIRNLS
+238 GRRIRTLS
-246 RGVQDQ
+246 RGMQDQ

-261 EVVTGIV
+261 EVVTGII
-268 NVKAFTNEHLET
+268 NVKAFTNEHLEN
-280 KRFGGAVDLIRSYG
+280 KRFGASVDEIRKFG
-294 VKLGTWRGIFAAF
+294 VKLGVWRGIFAAF

-371 MDLAEEPRESI
+371 MDLAEEPREEV
-382 QRDRDTKVQ
+382 QRDREHKVER
-391 PFLDGHVALEN
+391 FLSGDLVVQDLN
-402 VDFFY
+402 FRY
-407 ATRPD
+407 PTRPD
-412 VQVLKDVSFEVHP
+412 VHVLKDVSFEVHP

-443 SLLLQFYAPTS
+443 ALILQFYKAES
-454 GSILFDGK
+454 GSILFDNK
-462 PASSFDLSELR
+462 PASEYDLSELR
-473 DHLAIV
+473 DHMAIV

-491 ENIAYGKPNATDE
+491 ENIAYGKPDATNE
-504 EIHEAARQANAHDF
+504 EIEAAAKQANAHDF
-518 ILSFPEG
+518 ILGFPEG
-525 YDTVVGERGV
+525 YDTLVGERGV

-577 ALDKLMAGR
+577 ALDKLMEGR

-599 NADQILVLQNGIL
+599 GADQILVLEKGVL
-612 EERGTHDEL
+612 KERGTHDEL
-621 IARDEGIY
+621 VALDEGIY

-634 LQFT
+634 LQFS

>member
-1 MRNHKPSAE
+1 MC
-10 IFSEVLSRKI
+10 
-20 RKTWRSPAS
+20 
-29 QRLPLA
+29 
-35 HQSLCLVAEKEEKP
+35 HQSPRHVAEQEEKP
-49 KFSKDSFRRARRI
+49 KFNRDAYRRARRI

-72 YLFGMFLLFLTS
+72 YIFGMVLLFLTS
-84 MVFLV
+84 IVFLV

-95 YLVDATGIQENVEVE
+95 YLVDSTGIQENVEVE
-110 IPFGLEL
+110 VPFGLEL

-130 QAVVSFARVYLFI
+130 QAVVSYARVYLFI

-156 VFRNLISLPMTFFS
+156 VFRNLISLPMTFFA

-204 IIIGSIFVLFALSP
+204 IIIGSIVVLFALSP
-218 KLTLTLLA
+218 KLTFTLLG

-238 GRRIRNLS
+238 GRRIRTLS

-261 EVVTGIV
+261 EVVTGII
-268 NVKAFTNEHLET
+268 NVKAFTNEHLEN
-280 KRFGGAVDLIRSYG
+280 KRFGAAVGEIRKFG
-294 VKLGTWRGIFAAF
+294 VKLGVWRGIFAAF

-327 QAGELTYGEFFASV
+327 QDGELTYGEFFASV

-371 MDLAEEPRESI
+371 MDLAEEPREEV
-382 QRDRDTKVQ
+382 QRDREHKVER
-391 PFLDGHVALEN
+391 FLSGDLVVQDLN
-402 VDFFY
+402 FRY
-407 ATRPD
+407 PTRPD
-412 VQVLKDVSFEVHP
+412 VHVLKDVSFEVHP

-443 SLLLQFYAPTS
+443 ALILQFYKASS
-454 GSILFDGK
+454 GSILFDNK
-462 PASSFDLSELR
+462 PASEYDLSELR
-473 DHLAIV
+473 DHMAIV

-491 ENIAYGKPNATDE
+491 DNIAYGKPDATNE
-504 EIHEAARQANAHDF
+504 EIEAAAIQANAHDF
-518 ILSFPEG
+518 ILGFPEG
-525 YDTVVGERGV
+525 YDTLVGERGV

-577 ALDKLMAGR
+577 ALDKLMEGR

-599 NADQILVLQNGIL
+599 GADQILVLENGVL
-612 EERGTHDEL
+612 KERGTHDEL
-621 IARDEGIY
+621 VALDAGIY

>member
-1 MRNHKPSAE
+1 M
-10 IFSEVLSRKI
+10 
-20 RKTWRSPAS
+20 
-29 QRLPLA
+29 A
-35 HQSLCLVAEKEEKP
+35 HQSPRHVAEQEEKP
-49 KFSKDSFRRARRI
+49 KFNRDAYRRARRI

-72 YLFGMFLLFLTS
+72 YIFGMVLLFLTS
-84 MVFLV
+84 VVFLV

-95 YLVDATGIQENVEVE
+95 YLVDSTGIQENVEVE
-110 IPFGLEL
+110 VPFGLEL

-130 QAVVSFARVYLFI
+130 QAVVSYARVYLFI

-156 VFRNLISLPMTFFS
+156 VFRNLISLPMTFFA

-204 IIIGSIFVLFALSP
+204 IIIGSIVVLFALSP
-218 KLTLTLLA
+218 KLTFTLLG

-238 GRRIRNLS
+238 GRRIRTLS

-261 EVVTGIV
+261 EVVTGII
-268 NVKAFTNEHLET
+268 NVKAFTNEHLEN
-280 KRFGGAVDLIRSYG
+280 KRFGTAVDEIRKFG
-294 VKLGTWRGIFAAF
+294 VKLGVWRGVFAAF

-327 QAGELTYGEFFASV
+327 QDGELTYGEFFASV

-371 MDLAEEPRESI
+371 MDLAEEPREEV
-382 QRDRDTKVQ
+382 QRDREHKVER
-391 PFLDGHVALEN
+391 FLSGDLVVQDLN
-402 VDFFY
+402 FRY
-407 ATRPD
+407 PTRPD
-412 VQVLKDVSFEVHP
+412 VHVLKDVSFEVHP

-443 SLLLQFYAPTS
+443 ALILQFYKASS
-454 GSILFDGK
+454 GSILFDNK
-462 PASSFDLSELR
+462 PASEYDLSELR
-473 DHLAIV
+473 DHMAIV

-491 ENIAYGKPNATDE
+491 ENIAYGKPDATNE
-504 EIHEAARQANAHDF
+504 EIEAAAKQANAHDF
-518 ILSFPEG
+518 ILGFPEG
-525 YDTVVGERGV
+525 YDTLVGERGV

-577 ALDKLMAGR
+577 ALDKLMEGR

-599 NADQILVLQNGIL
+599 NADQILVLEKGVL
-612 EERGTHDEL
+612 KERGTHDEL
-621 IARDEGIY
+621 VALDEGIY

>member
-1 MRNHKPSAE
+1 MAE
-10 IFSEVLSRKI
+10 
-20 RKTWRSPAS
+20 
-29 QRLPLA
+29 Q
-35 HQSLCLVAEKEEKP
+35 EEKP
-49 KFSKDSFRRARRI
+49 KFNRDAYRRARRI

-72 YLFGMFLLFLTS
+72 YIFGMVLLFLTS
-84 MVFLV
+84 VVFLV

-95 YLVDATGIQENVEVE
+95 YLVDSTGIQENVEVE
-110 IPFGLEL
+110 VPFGLEL

-130 QAVVSFARVYLFI
+130 QAVVSYARVYLFI

-156 VFRNLISLPMTFFS
+156 VFRNLISLPMTFFA

-193 TTLSEIIRQVL
+193 TTLSEIIRQSL
-204 IIIGSIFVLFALSP
+204 IIIGSIVVLFALSP
-218 KLTLTLLA
+218 KLTFTLLG

-238 GRRIRNLS
+238 GRRIRTLS

-261 EVVTGIV
+261 EVVTGII
-268 NVKAFTNEHLET
+268 NVKAFTNEHLEN
-280 KRFGGAVDLIRSYG
+280 KRFGTAVDEIRKFG
-294 VKLGTWRGIFAAF
+294 IKLGVWRGIFAAF

-327 QAGELTYGEFFASV
+327 QDGELTYGEFFASV

-371 MDLAEEPRESI
+371 MDLAEEPREEV
-382 QRDRDTKVQ
+382 QRDREHKVAR
-391 PFLDGHVALEN
+391 FLSGDLVVQDLN
-402 VDFFY
+402 FRY
-407 ATRPD
+407 PTRPD
-412 VQVLKDVSFEVHP
+412 VHVLKDVSFEVHP
-425 GQQVAIV
+425 GHQVAIV

-443 SLLLQFYAPTS
+443 ALILQFYKASS
-454 GSILFDGK
+454 GSILFDNK
-462 PASSFDLSELR
+462 PASEYDLSELR
-473 DHLAIV
+473 DHMAIV

-491 ENIAYGKPNATDE
+491 DNIAYGKPDATNE
-504 EIHEAARQANAHDF
+504 EIEAAAKQANAHDF
-518 ILSFPEG
+518 ILGFPEG
-525 YDTVVGERGV
+525 YDTLVGERGV

-577 ALDKLMAGR
+577 ALDKLMEGR

-599 NADQILVLQNGIL
+599 GADQILVLDKGVL
-612 EERGTHDEL
+612 KERGTHDEL
-621 IARDEGIY
+621 VALDAGIY
-629 KHLSQ
+629 KHLCQ

>member
-1 MRNHKPSAE
+1 MG
-10 IFSEVLSRKI
+10 
-20 RKTWRSPAS
+20 
-29 QRLPLA
+29 
-35 HQSLCLVAEKEEKP
+35 HQSPRHVAEQEEKP
-49 KFSKDSFRRARRI
+49 KFNRDAYRRARRI

-72 YLFGMFLLFLTS
+72 YIFGMVLLFLTS
-84 MVFLV
+84 IVFLV

-95 YLVDATGIQENVEVE
+95 YLVDSTGIQENVEVE
-110 IPFGLEL
+110 VPFGLEL

-130 QAVVSFARVYLFI
+130 QAVVSYARVYLFI

-156 VFRNLISLPMTFFS
+156 VFRNLISLPMTFFA

-204 IIIGSIFVLFALSP
+204 IIIGSIVVLFALSP
-218 KLTLTLLA
+218 KLTFTLLG

-238 GRRIRNLS
+238 GRRIRTLS
-246 RGVQDQ
+246 RRVQDQ

-261 EVVTGIV
+261 EVVTGII
-268 NVKAFTNEHLET
+268 NVKAFTNEHLEN
-280 KRFGGAVDLIRSYG
+280 KRFGAAVGEIRKFG
-294 VKLGTWRGIFAAF
+294 VKLGVWRGIFAAF

-327 QAGELTYGEFFASV
+327 QDGELTYGEFFASV

-371 MDLAEEPRESI
+371 MDLAEEPREAV
-382 QRDRDTKVQ
+382 QRDREHKVER
-391 PFLDGHVALEN
+391 FLSGDLVVQDLN
-402 VDFFY
+402 FRY
-407 ATRPD
+407 PTRPD
-412 VQVLKDVSFEVHP
+412 VHVLKDVSFEVHP

-443 SLLLQFYAPTS
+443 ALILQFYKASS
-454 GSILFDGK
+454 GSILFDNK
-462 PASSFDLSELR
+462 PASEYDLSELR
-473 DHLAIV
+473 DHMAIV

-491 ENIAYGKPNATDE
+491 DNIAYGKPDATNE
-504 EIHEAARQANAHDF
+504 EIEAAAIQANAHDF
-518 ILSFPEG
+518 ILGFPEG
-525 YDTVVGERGV
+525 YDTLVGERGV

-577 ALDKLMAGR
+577 ALDKLMEGR

-599 NADQILVLQNGIL
+599 GADQILVLENGVL
-612 EERGTHDEL
+612 KERGTHDEL
-621 IARDEGIY
+621 VALDAGIY